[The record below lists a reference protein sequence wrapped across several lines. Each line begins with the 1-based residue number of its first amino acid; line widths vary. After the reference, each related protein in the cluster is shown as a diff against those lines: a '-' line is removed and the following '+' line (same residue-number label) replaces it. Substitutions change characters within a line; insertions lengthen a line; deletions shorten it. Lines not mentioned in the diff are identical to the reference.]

1 MKGGA
6 TFDTSGLDAIIKG
19 GKGLAKLKGTTI
31 KVGVQSDAK
40 TKGGKGGLIA
50 PYAAH
55 NNFGTKNAMGG
66 VLIPARP
73 FMTLSAKGIKE
84 WMNSAAFH
92 EAVRKLNTGKLSPDS
107 FLQRV
112 GTIATGITQKAIRTG
127 DYIENSPETLARK
140 KAKGQGSKPLIAT
153 ESLVNSIRY
162 IIVRA

>member
-19 GKGLAKLKGTTI
+19 GRGLAKLKGATI
-31 KVGVQSDAK
+31 KVGVQ
-40 TKGGKGGLIA
+40 KGATDEKGGLIA

-73 FMTLSAKGIKE
+73 FMVYSAQGIQK
-84 WMNSAAFH
+84 WMRSREFID
-92 EAVRKLNTGKLSPDS
+92 AVSRMNAGKMTPEQILKLIGL
-107 FLQRV
+107 R
-112 GTIATGITQKAIRTG
+112 ATEITEDKINNPAPNV
-127 DYIENSPETLARK
+127 YAPNKPSTLARK
-140 KAKGQGSKPLIAT
+140 KGSKPLIDS